1 MVVSLR
7 NWDAGDESFLWEM
20 LYQAIHVAE
29 GDAPP
34 PRSVLDDPPIR
45 HYLSGFGSG
54 IGDDAVIACEDDR
67 RIGAAFCRRFTADDP
82 SYGFISEDIPEVGM
96 AVLQDCRGR
105 GVGRAMLTEL
115 LSRYPSDDPV
125 PLSVAL
131 SLDEA
136 FRVLEAIEDAR
147 LALRERG
154 AAPGLQDELATVIR
168 MLHGKLGFDEGGVQ

>member
-34 PRSVLDDPPIR
+34 PRSVLDDPPIS

-82 SYGFISEDIPEVGM
+82 PYGFISEDIPEVGM
-96 AVLQDCRGR
+96 AVLQDYRGR

-115 LSRYPSDDPV
+115 LSRYPTMS
-125 PLSVAL
+125 LSVDAANLGARAL
-131 SLDEA
+131 YES
-136 FRVLEAIEDAR
+136 
-147 LALRERG
+147 
-154 AAPGLQDELATVIR
+154 
-168 MLHGKLGFDEGGVQ
+168 LGFAVVRPDGTSLTMLRQR